1 MTDQED
7 ELKTA
12 RSLLKR
18 KRIEKQLSTRHAYRQ
33 LFLNDDGK
41 LKPEGLIV
49 LRDLARYCYATKGAA
64 KMSPKS
70 GMIDPYAT
78 HIADGRREVHL
89 RIVNQINVDDAVFN
103 RLITQYYEE
112 TDL

>member
-1 MTDQED
+1 MSDPE
-7 ELKTA
+7 EINTA
-12 RSLLKR
+12 RTLLRK
-18 KRIEKQLSTRHAYRQ
+18 KRIERQLGTRQAYRQ

-41 LKPEGLIV
+41 IKPEGMAV
-49 LRDLARYCYATKGAA
+49 LRDLARFCYATKSAA

-89 RIVNQINVDDAVFN
+89 RIINQINVEDAVFN

-112 TDL
+112 SDL